1 MKKGE
6 NNDSPAVVIGT
17 ILRVRPSNMK
27 NSPKRDESFF
37 NLRKYMYF
45 MKENILFLIIFE
57 VVFS

>member
-37 NLRKYMYF
+37 TLR
-45 MKENILFLIIFE
+45 E
-57 VVFS
+57 